1 MDIVVGFIRSR
12 EGRAA
17 LDRAVAEARLRN
29 ARLLVVHSSKGGHGE
44 DVEEAIAYRDE
55 LEEIGQRLKEE
66 GLDHEVHELVQ
77 GNTPTQDLL
86 EVARQSGA
94 EMIVIGIRRRSPVG
108 KMILGSN
115 AQEIL
120 LNADCPVLA
129 VKAAAED

>member
-1 MDIVVGFIRSR
+1 MDIVVGFIRSK

-17 LDRAVAEARLRN
+17 LDRAIAEARLRN
-29 ARLLVVHSSKGGHGE
+29 ARLLVVHSSKGGRE
-44 DVEEAIAYRDE
+44 DEAEVFAYQNE
-55 LEEIGQRLKEE
+55 LEEIDGRLKEE
-66 GLDHEVHELVQ
+66 GLDHEVIELVQ

-86 EVARQSGA
+86 DVARESGA

-120 LNADCPVLA
+120 LDADCPVLA
-129 VKAAAED
+129 VKATED